1 MTRDSQIVILTNFV
15 VVSSVGIK
23 RVVYTIITIITTTT
37 TKSTTTIVA
46 IAHIILLTLKSYKLY
61 LVDYFLKSP
70 LILVGF
76 IQCGFP
82 NICYES

>member
-23 RVVYTIITIITTTT
+23 RVVYTIITTTTTT
-37 TKSTTTIVA
+37 TKSTTTKVA
-46 IAHIILLTLKSYKLY
+46 IAHIISLTLKLYKLY

-82 NICYES
+82 NICYVS